1 MSSERLDKELQR
13 VLEALAS
20 APLTSAGVAGRI
32 HTAPAEADQ
41 SLLFPVLHGLEA
53 DGRLQAAWR
62 PDANGV
68 PHRTYRR
75 RRLPT
80 GRNGL

>member
-1 MSSERLDKELQR
+1 MSTEPLAKERQR
-13 VLEALAS
+13 VLEALAD
-20 APLTSAGVAGRI
+20 APLSSSGVVGRI
-32 HTAPAEADQ
+32 HTAPAEVDQ
-41 SLLFPVLHGLEA
+41 SLLFPALHGLEA

-62 PDANGV
+62 SDANGV